1 MYSFRYPG
9 ISIGLILI
17 GAFLFIG
24 HHAIIDLPPQSMH
37 KWRQTDSASFAWN
50 YYAESPNLLQPRFHN
65 LYNDQKA
72 AAEFPILY
80 WIVGMLYRLFQP
92 HHAWFRGLQLLIV
105 FSGFWALYRLAQ
117 LFLAD
122 HIWSIL

>member
-65 LYNDQKA
+65 LYNEQKA
-72 AAEFPILY
+72 ASEFPILY

-92 HHAWFRGLQLLIV
+92 HHAWFRGLQLLTV
-105 FSGFWALYRLAQ
+105 FSGLLNTLATMMVP
-117 LFLAD
+117 
-122 HIWSIL
+122 SIAPTCI